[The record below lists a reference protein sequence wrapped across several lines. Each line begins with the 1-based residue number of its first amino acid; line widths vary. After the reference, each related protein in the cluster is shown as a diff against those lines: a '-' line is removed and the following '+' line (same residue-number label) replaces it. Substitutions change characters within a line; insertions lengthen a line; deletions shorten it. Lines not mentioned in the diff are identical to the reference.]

1 MEAERHGTSKGQ
13 WKGEMMKQ
21 MELDDALMILT
32 EIATGADE
40 RQAICLVKESV
51 YGLQNEAAANARVAE
66 TYRHLY
72 EDAQKR
78 MMRLRERAAC

>member
-1 MEAERHGTSKGQ
+1 
-13 WKGEMMKQ
+13 MMKQ

-51 YGLQNEAAANARVAE
+51 YGLQDEAAANARVAE

-78 MMRLRERAAC
+78 MMRLRARAAC